1 MTVPFANLPKKVKKN
16 LQHSTKGHRI
26 RVTPFAS
33 STHHTIG
40 TLNPELSVISL
51 DDSST
56 SFVKIEREHLENAQ
70 EIDDEYVAIKRNVP
84 SEYEL
89 MNELIGNLKDGTN
102 TPKKIEA
109 FLKEKFGIS
118 DTEASLQRTGI
129 FARMQELG
137 VVKRVKEGRTV
148 IYEVVN

>member
-1 MTVPFANLPKKVKKN
+1 MF
-16 LQHSTKGHRI
+16 
-26 RVTPFAS
+26 
-33 STHHTIG
+33 
-40 TLNPELSVISL
+40 
-51 DDSST
+51 
-56 SFVKIEREHLENAQ
+56 
-70 EIDDEYVAIKRNVP
+70 AIKRNVP

-109 FLKEKFGIS
+109 LLKEKFGIS